1 MDGKQ
6 ATADAPVEEIEAR
19 VRQAFTRL
27 ALEVGGLVALHALPD
42 EAVFTLCRCVDGA
55 FRSCLAPLA
64 DMRRPAD
71 ARRHG
76 ESRARRHPAV
86 QHLLAVID
94 THESNQKEA

>member
-27 ALEVGGLVALHALPD
+27 ALEVGGLVALHPLPD

-64 DMRRPAD
+64 DLRRPEGD
-71 ARRHG
+71 VRRG
-76 ESRARRHPAV
+76 PARRHPAV

-94 THESNQKEA
+94 TH

>member
-6 ATADAPVEEIEAR
+6 PTADAPVEEIEAR

-27 ALEVGGLVALHALPD
+27 ALEVGGLVALHPLPD

-64 DMRRPAD
+64 DLRHPGDTGRRTPT
-71 ARRHG
+71 
-76 ESRARRHPAV
+76 RARRHPAV

-94 THESNQKEA
+94 TH